1 MPFSFIFEVNDD
13 TQIISPNWPD
23 TFVTALQSNPIA
35 PNVGVT
41 GPLDRNNDKIFTHS
55 FVHRTHLEVLG
66 LLLAS
71 LSLSLSL
78 SLTPRADIWFF
89 VSRFLQELV
98 VR

>member
-55 FVHRTHLEVLG
+55 FVHRTHLEVLD

-71 LSLSLSL
+71 LSLTS
-78 SLTPRADIWFF
+78 RADIWFF
-89 VSRFLQELV
+89 VSRLLQELV